1 MRISEETVEELD
13 AYVDE
18 NIDNITKLINDAR
31 DRLGEIFG
39 EEVDGVTTDEV
50 RAEFDAFLEDDDAA
64 LNVAALYRVGVEL
77 EVRNDYAGFV
87 VDEIVG
93 RRIASIIA
101 ENDPEQTLAE
111 ATFHYIDVHTHEV
124 LGVGED
130 EGADT
135 ETDMETEVN
144 AGEDDVL
151 AGLAAGLQTRLPG
164 WDWQEDGL

>member
-18 NIDNITKLINDAR
+18 NLDGITALINDAR
-31 DRLGEIFG
+31 DRLGDVFG
-39 EEVDGVTTDEV
+39 EDVDKVTRDEV
-50 RAEFDAFLEDDDAA
+50 RAEFDAFLEDEDAA

-87 VDEIVG
+87 VDEIIG
-93 RRIASIIA
+93 RRIASTVA

-124 LGVGED
+124 LGED
-130 EGADT
+130 ENEGADA
-135 ETDMETEVN
+135 DVN

-164 WDWQEDGL
+164 WDWQEDGF

>member
-18 NIDNITKLINDAR
+18 NLDDITALINDAR
-31 DRLGEIFG
+31 DRLGEAFD
-39 EEVDGVTTDEV
+39 EDVDEVTRDEV
-50 RAEFDAFLEDDDAA
+50 RDEFDAFLEDEDTA

-87 VDEIVG
+87 VDEMIG
-93 RRIASIIA
+93 RRIASTVA
-101 ENDPEQTLAE
+101 ENEPEQTLAE

-124 LGVGED
+124 LNEGEK
-130 EGADT
+130 T
-135 ETDMETEVN
+135 

-164 WDWQEDGL
+164 WEWQEEGF